1 MAIWFSCK
9 IKYFKPNSEG
19 LSKSVTENY
28 LIDAMSYTEA
38 ESRIMMEM
46 EGISEF
52 TIQSISKTN
61 INDVV
66 LPGKDGEVWFKAKVT
81 YAVQDEDSEKEKK
94 VTSYILISASS
105 VKDAYERLEDWLRGM
120 TIPYQIPKVEETN
133 FMDVYP
139 HIAGLK
145 GGMRRVSMSDEG
157 VLDEET
163 GEVLPEGG
171 PGVRPEDMPP
181 SEDEADLTAF
191 DMDVTEEE

>member
-9 IKYFKPNSEG
+9 IKYFKPNNEG
-19 LSKSVTENY
+19 LSKSVTETY

-38 ESRIMMEM
+38 ESRIMLEM

-52 TIQSISKTN
+52 TIQSITKTN

-66 LPGKDGEVWFKAKVT
+66 LPGKEGEVWFKSKVT

-94 VTSYILISASS
+94 VTSYILISATS

-120 TIPYQIPKVEETN
+120 TIPYQIPKVEETT

-139 HIAGLK
+139 HIAGMK
-145 GGMRRVSMSDEG
+145 PGMKRVEGSEGGFMDE
-157 VLDEET
+157 VT
-163 GEVLPEGG
+163 GEVLPENSTGI
-171 PGVRPEDMPP
+171 RPEDLPP
-181 SEDEADLTAF
+181 DEDEADLTEF
-191 DMDVTEEE
+191 SMD